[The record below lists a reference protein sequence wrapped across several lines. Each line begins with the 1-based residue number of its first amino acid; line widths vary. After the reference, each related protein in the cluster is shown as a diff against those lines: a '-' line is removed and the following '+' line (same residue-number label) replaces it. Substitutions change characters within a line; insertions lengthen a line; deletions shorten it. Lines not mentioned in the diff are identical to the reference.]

1 MFNLTLAGLFST
13 LLETTLLHPQS
24 GWFPWQRDGRTCLP
38 LYFTTQKIS
47 VCLRLPNSSRAR
59 RCTHL
64 CGFVPFVCKC
74 VSTAT
79 APSLAER
86 SFAHD
91 EIKIGP
97 TSSTSLERTGGEMRG
112 GEGRRVGGGS
122 QREGKEACSKIWE
135 MRSEY

>member
-1 MFNLTLAGLFST
+1 MVL
-13 LLETTLLHPQS
+13 
-24 GWFPWQRDGRTCLP
+24 CP
-38 LYFTTQKIS
+38 LCAVF
-47 VCLRLPNSSRAR
+47 
-59 RCTHL
+59 
-64 CGFVPFVCKC
+64 GKC
-74 VSTAT
+74 VSAAT

-112 GEGRRVGGGS
+112 GEGFREGGGS

-135 MRSEY
+135 RNSEY